1 MKRAGL
7 GLWVAGVI
15 LCAGVMATPAGA
27 DDGGFIR
34 IEPSQLKWV
43 DIPGGHGAKFAAVLG
58 NQGGTGMYVV
68 RVHFP
73 PHVMDTPHVHPN
85 DRYVTVLEGT
95 WYAGTGEVFDPTR
108 AVPLRPGSVM
118 FHPGKGVHWDGSAGD
133 DGATVQ
139 IIGLGPGSTVPV
151 DPKAENWVVVTR

>member
-1 MKRAGL
+1 MRLGL
-7 GLWVAGVI
+7 GI
-15 LCAGVMATPAGA
+15 LCAGLLMAPLPTAQAAEPDAAG
-27 DDGGFIR
+27 FVR
-34 IEPSQLKWV
+34 ITPSQLKWV

-73 PHVMDTPHVHPN
+73 AHVMDTPHFHPN

-95 WYAGTGEVFDPTR
+95 WYAGTGPVFDPSK
-108 AVPLRPGSVM
+108 AVPMGPGGVM
-118 FHPGKGVHWDGSAGD
+118 FHPGGGVHWDGSAGD

-139 IIGLGPGSTVPV
+139 IIGMGPGATTPV
-151 DPKAENWVVVTR
+151 DPQVANWVDVKR